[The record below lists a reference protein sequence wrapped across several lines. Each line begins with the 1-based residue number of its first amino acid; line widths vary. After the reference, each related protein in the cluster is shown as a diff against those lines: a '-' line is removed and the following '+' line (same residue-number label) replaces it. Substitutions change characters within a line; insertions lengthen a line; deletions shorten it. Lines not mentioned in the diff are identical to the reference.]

1 MDKILINDLLKI
13 PDCDIG
19 KTRLKLNV
27 FNGNTDP
34 LEEYK
39 RDPDKINIEW
49 FLWHNQRRY
58 FHTGQIAIC
67 LLYLYDDKWLLTTI
81 KRITKEIDVVDDV
94 GFEAEEIEEY
104 RKYYG
109 RLVLKYHNTKR
120 GMGRTYESMME
131 ELEVIEILST
141 AYDGDEFPGYEN
153 ISINKMSYAAL
164 ETPLPLS
171 MQQKGLSPEGFIPG
185 NCVHEVFGGIHKAQL
200 VAARLPAWR

>member
-1 MDKILINDLLKI
+1 MDKILINDLLNI
-13 PDCDIG
+13 PDSDIDN
-19 KTRLKLNV
+19 TRLKLNV

-39 RDPDKINIEW
+39 RNPDKINIEW

-81 KRITKEIDVVDDV
+81 KRITKELDVVDDV
-94 GFEAEEIEEY
+94 GFAAEEIEEY

-109 RLVLKYHNTKR
+109 GLVLKYHNTKR
-120 GMGRTYESMME
+120 GIGRTYESMMD

-141 AYDGDEFPGYEN
+141 AYDGDDFPGYEN
-153 ISINKMSYAAL
+153 VRLSFTQL
-164 ETPLPLS
+164 ETIIRKKRSGWLNALRN
-171 MQQKGLSPEGFIPG
+171 QKA
-185 NCVHEVFGGIHKAQL
+185 V
-200 VAARLPAWR
+200 